1 MISEV
6 NENKQ
11 SPSSRIIIHIDFDY
25 FYAQC
30 EEIRRPEIKYDPVII
45 CIYSGRTQDSGVVST
60 SNYIARKYGIKS
72 GIPIKVAKSKLS
84 NVSSPSPIFLPA
96 DIRYYSQKSTAAMSV
111 TKKFADK
118 FEYIG
123 LDECFI
129 EVTERTGSN
138 FGEAKKLAQQLKDS
152 IKKETQ
158 LTCSIGI
165 ASNKLLAKIASD
177 FQKPNGLTMVLPEQV
192 VNFLSESDINKIP
205 GIGHKTRERLCEMG
219 VRTVGELSRLDLFKM
234 MEEFGKKT
242 AIYLCNAA
250 KGTDNELIK
259 SQDSTKQIG
268 RIITLK
274 KDASVSSEMYDI
286 LQDICRSI
294 HKMTMDQNLAFKNI
308 GILLILN
315 NLQNI
320 TRSKRL
326 KVYSRDYNELYYTA
340 KLILNE
346 IMDNNNQSI
355 KVRRLGIKV
364 SDLRDNSGQNTIF
377 DFIK

>member
-96 DIRYYSQKSTAAMSV
+96 DMRYYSQKSTAAMSV

-152 IKKETQ
+152 VKKETQ

-250 KGTDNELIK
+250 KGIANEP
-259 SQDSTKQIG
+259 TK
-268 RIITLK
+268 
-274 KDASVSSEMYDI
+274 
-286 LQDICRSI
+286 
-294 HKMTMDQNLAFKNI
+294 
-308 GILLILN
+308 
-315 NLQNI
+315 
-320 TRSKRL
+320 
-326 KVYSRDYNELYYTA
+326 
-340 KLILNE
+340 
-346 IMDNNNQSI
+346 
-355 KVRRLGIKV
+355 
-364 SDLRDNSGQNTIF
+364 
-377 DFIK
+377 

>member
-11 SPSSRIIIHIDFDY
+11 SPSSRIMIHIDFDY

-96 DIRYYSQKSTAAMSV
+96 DMRYYSQKSTAAMSV

-138 FGEAKKLAQQLKDS
+138 FGEAKKLAQQLKDN

-250 KGTDNELIK
+250 KGIDNEPIK